1 MSRAEDRQKPAHRQ
15 ARTPRRRLGNLSLA
29 IMAGGMILFRL
40 LIHLH
45 VLVNPWWDV
54 LATGFEAGTIGA
66 LADWYAVTALF
77 REIRLPPGGLPIPF
91 LTRHSNLILR
101 NRARITDNIADMV
114 ENRWLSPEAIAR
126 QLELH
131 DPADELLR
139 YFDDPA
145 HLDSALDL
153 LRRFLHL
160 HASGI
165 GGTESAAFI
174 ERILRDQLGAVRF
187 AQPLGGWVRSAIE
200 RGDQHVVWDV
210 VLDTMAAGLGDRNL
224 HAWLGRQVQ
233 TVAKAYAGRDLIR
246 LVAKTYGEL
255 TGAIHYPTAALRIL
269 QTMDRA
275 LQLAKAEPRHPIRLK
290 LDQLLLSFAARL
302 AEGEPQAT
310 AAVEHA
316 WAAVTQHAELRPL
329 VNAALDRLS
338 QTLSAQT
345 ESLGT
350 PLMQFIRNLAR
361 RQLDA
366 LRNSPED
373 RQRLSQ
379 WVRDGAISLVSARRH
394 LIGDTVRLNLA
405 QMADAQWSS
414 EIQQKVGD
422 DLQWIRVN
430 GALVGF
436 LAGLAL
442 SLAKHLVGM
451 TR

>member
-1 MSRAEDRQKPAHRQ
+1 MPQ
-15 ARTPRRRLGNLSLA
+15 RRLGNLSLA
-29 IMAGGMILFRL
+29 LMAGGMILFRL
-40 LIHLH
+40 LIHFRYLA
-45 VLVNPWWDV
+45 NPWWDV

-77 REIRLPPGGLPIPF
+77 REIRLPPSGLAIPF

-139 YFDDPA
+139 YFDDPK
-145 HLDSALDL
+145 HLDAALDL

-165 GGTESAAFI
+165 AEGESAAFI
-174 ERILRDQLGAVRF
+174 ERLLRDQLSAVRF

-200 RGDQHVVWDV
+200 RGDQHLVWNAL
-210 VLDTMAAGLGDRNL
+210 LDTLAAGLGDAHL
-224 HAWLGRQVQ
+224 HAWLSRQVQ
-233 TVAKAYAGRDLIR
+233 TVASAYAGRDLIK
-246 LVAKTYGEL
+246 LIAKTYGEL
-255 TGAIHYPTAALRIL
+255 TGAINYPIAALRIL
-269 QTMDRA
+269 ETLDRA
-275 LQLAKAEPRHPIRLK
+275 LQGAKADPQHPIRLK
-290 LDQLLLSFAARL
+290 LDQMMLSFAARL
-302 AEGEPQAT
+302 ADGEPTAT

-316 WAAVTQHAELRPL
+316 WSRITEHAELRPL
-329 VNAALDRLS
+329 VAAALDRLS
-338 QTLSAQT
+338 ETLSAQT
-345 ESLGT
+345 LSLDT
-350 PLMQFIRNLAR
+350 PLMQFLRTLAR

-366 LRNSPED
+366 LRHSPED
-373 RQRLSQ
+373 RQRLSR
-379 WVRDGAISLVSARRH
+379 WVRDGAIALVSARRH

-442 SLAKHLVGM
+442 ALAKHLLAGRL